1 MTRKELIK
9 SQEYWM
15 AQIQLNLF
23 ELIENY
29 RKKNN
34 LNKVQ
39 LAAHL
44 GVTKSYITQILN
56 GDFDHK
62 VSKLVELS
70 LAFGKAPILQ
80 FVDFEKYIA
89 KDGLISNEG
98 SLSKSWPPQI
108 KQTHLKINKR
118 NKEKGLQKKPLAEI

>member
-1 MTRKELIK
+1 
-9 SQEYWM
+9 M

-80 FVDFEKYIA
+80 FVDFEKYSA
-89 KDGLISNEG
+89 KHDLISNEG

-108 KQTHLKINKR
+108 K
-118 NKEKGLQKKPLAEI
+118 